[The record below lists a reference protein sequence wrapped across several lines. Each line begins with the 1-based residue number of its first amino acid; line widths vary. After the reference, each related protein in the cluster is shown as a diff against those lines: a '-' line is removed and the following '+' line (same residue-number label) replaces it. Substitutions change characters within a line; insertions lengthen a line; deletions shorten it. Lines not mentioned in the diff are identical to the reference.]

1 MSPEIVPIRQ
11 LPVRAVP
18 DECAAILAAGL
29 VAHVGFIA
37 DGVPHVIPISYQ
49 YDPAEPAVLYLH
61 AAHTSRLVARLTS
74 GEIACISVAL
84 LDGVVF
90 SKLARSHSVNYRSV
104 VCYGRARKIE
114 DPAHQIRV
122 YDAMIAR
129 YNPGRRAGIDYQPL
143 SHKDVESTAMLAFD
157 IERWSAKARR
167 GGPKGP
173 NDADDAA
180 PGTAGVLNLDS
191 RRF

>member
-1 MSPEIVPIRQ
+1 MVYLTRRYRFS
-11 LPVRAVP
+11 
-18 DECAAILAAGL
+18 AGHRL
-29 VAHVGFIA
+29 HNEQFSAEENRRIYGKCNNPNGHGHNYLLEVTVGGHV
-37 DGVPHVIPISYQ
+37 
-49 YDPAEPAVLYLH
+49 DPATGMVFDL
-61 AAHTSRLVARLTS
+61 
-74 GEIACISVAL
+74 AL
-84 LDGVVF
+84 LDGIVF

-129 YNPGRRAGIDYQPL
+129 YNPGRRAGIDYQRL
-143 SHKDVESTAMLAFD
+143 SDKDLDSAAMLAFD

-173 NDADDAA
+173 NDADEAA
-180 PGTAGVLNLDS
+180 PGTAGVLDLDS